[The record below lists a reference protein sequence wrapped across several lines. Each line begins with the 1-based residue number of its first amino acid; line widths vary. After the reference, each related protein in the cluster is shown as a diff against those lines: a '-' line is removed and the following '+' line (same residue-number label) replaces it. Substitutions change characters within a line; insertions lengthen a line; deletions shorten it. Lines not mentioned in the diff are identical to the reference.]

1 MRATTTTVATTHA
14 DISVAQSSGR
24 GMAVVFIHGNSSS
37 KEAFRK
43 QYEDKLGEKYR
54 MIAMDLPGHGA
65 SSNAF
70 DPAKTYSMLGYAAA
84 VGEVLDK
91 LKVDRA
97 VIVGWSLGGHVAMEM
112 LQSWPGVIGIMITGA
127 PPVGRDMNAIT
138 AGFQPSPALFL
149 AGKNELTA
157 DDYKAFGEL
166 TLGKLAGDPD
176 VQRALHR
183 TDGRARQM
191 MFESLMAGR
200 ASDQREIAERSDV
213 PIAVVNGEKD
223 PLVNLSYIGG
233 LSYRT
238 LWNEHCF
245 ILRGLAHVPFMEAP
259 EAFNPVLGRFLADM
273 EKRAAATVKA
283 GGTAQ
288 AGGRKSGV
296 AA

>member
-1 MRATTTTVATTHA
+1 MRATTTTVVTTHA
-14 DISVAQSSGR
+14 DIAVAQSPGR
-24 GMAVVFIHGNSSS
+24 GMAVVFIHGNSSC

-43 QYEDKLGEKYR
+43 QYEDKFGEKYR

-70 DPAKTYSMLGYAAA
+70 DPAKTYSMPGYAAV

-97 VIVGWSLGGHVAMEM
+97 VIVGWSLGGHIAVEM
-112 LQSWPGVIGIMITGA
+112 LKSWPGVIGIMITGA
-127 PPVGRDMNAIT
+127 PPVGRDMEAIT

-157 DDYKAFGEL
+157 EEYKAFGDL
-166 TLGKLAGDPD
+166 TLGKLAANAEL
-176 VQRALHR
+176 QRALHR

-200 ASDQREIAERSDV
+200 ASDQRQLAETSEM

-223 PLVNLSYIGG
+223 PLVNLAYVGG
-233 LSYRT
+233 LTYRT
-238 LWNEHCF
+238 LWDDHCF
-245 ILRGLAHVPFMEAP
+245 VLRGLAHVPFIEAP
-259 EAFNPVLGRFLADM
+259 EVFNPLLGRFLTDM
-273 EKRAAATVKA
+273 EKRAAIKVDVRAP
-283 GGTAQ
+283 
-288 AGGRKSGV
+288 GGRKSGV